1 MQDLQAY
8 MNDAVTN
15 FRRGTT
21 EMLLLSML
29 RNGERF
35 ATDMA
40 HELAE
45 KCVGTFDLQIVHVAQ
60 IMRRLRDAGFVG
72 DRVQPSE
79 NGRLKFIY
87 YHLLPL
93 GEAYLNELMS
103 LYRRFDRDIETI
115 LAQAENEK
123 EGQ

>member
-1 MQDLQAY
+1 MKELQDY
-8 MNDAVTN
+8 MNEAVTN

-40 HELAE
+40 NELAE

-79 NGRLKFIY
+79 NGRLKYIY
-87 YHLLPL
+87 YHLLPM
-93 GEAYLNELMS
+93 GEAYLDGMMA
-103 LYRRFDRDIETI
+103 LYHRFDRDIETI
-115 LAQAENEK
+115 LAQTENEK
-123 EGQ
+123 EAQ

>member
-1 MQDLQAY
+1 MTDLQAY
-8 MNDAVTN
+8 MNEAVTN

-115 LAQAENEK
+115 LARTENEK

>member
-1 MQDLQAY
+1 

-40 HELAE
+40 NELAE

-60 IMRRLRDAGFVG
+60 IMRRLRDAAVIRCRMGSIRMRCASPMAHEPPRAWPPDG
-72 DRVQPSE
+72 
-79 NGRLKFIY
+79 I
-87 YHLLPL
+87 
-93 GEAYLNELMS
+93 
-103 LYRRFDRDIETI
+103 T
-115 LAQAENEK
+115 
-123 EGQ
+123 